1 MEKSAC
7 NRDNLQMGDCNKS
20 RSDKEVLDLAGNA
33 VESDAGVITVDDKG
47 KEGVHGKKSGDN
59 SSDTADC
66 VVSRDDKKKSAPE
79 ADLKKKSDDVVSKD
93 DKKRHVPEA
102 NLSGDLKKKSDDVVS
117 KDDKKEHV
125 PKGVVPAELKEKSDS
140 EQFVK
145 ERTCEKNV
153 CKDKVSEIK
162 ERKKGAVEFL
172 VSIK

>member
-7 NRDNLQMGDCNKS
+7 NRDRLQMGDCNKS
-20 RSDKEVLDLAGNA
+20 RSQKEVMDLAGNA

-47 KEGVHGKKSGDN
+47 KEGVHGKMSGDN

-66 VVSRDDKKKSAPE
+66 IVSGDDKKKSAPE
-79 ADLKKKSDDVVSKD
+79 A
-93 DKKRHVPEA
+93 
-102 NLSGDLKKKSDDVVS
+102 DLKKKSDDVVS

-125 PKGVVPAELKEKSDS
+125 PKGVVPAELKEKSDW